1 MNTPTDA
8 GSAPQSGAASVEPT
22 VAPTGWI
29 DAALTLLSSRL
40 QLAQLESKRAARQLV
55 KCAIFI
61 VVAAICGFFGYA
73 LIVAGAVTLIA
84 DKADWTWGAVA
95 LCAAALHIVVAVVLI
110 KLAKPAPGESFAHTR
125 AEFKKDCEWLKNFQ
139 KTKKSRI

>member
-1 MNTPTDA
+1 MNTPIDA
-8 GSAPQSGAASVEPT
+8 GPVPKLGAAT

-55 KCAIFI
+55 KVIIFV
-61 VVAAICGFFGYA
+61 VVAAVCAFFGYA
-73 LIVAGAVTLIA
+73 LLIAGVVTLIA
-84 DKADWTWGAVA
+84 DKVDWSWGAVA
-95 LCAAALHIVVAVVLI
+95 LCAALLHMIVAVVLI
-110 KLAKPAPGESFAHTR
+110 KLAKPAPGDAFVHTR

-139 KTKKSRI
+139 KNKKSKI